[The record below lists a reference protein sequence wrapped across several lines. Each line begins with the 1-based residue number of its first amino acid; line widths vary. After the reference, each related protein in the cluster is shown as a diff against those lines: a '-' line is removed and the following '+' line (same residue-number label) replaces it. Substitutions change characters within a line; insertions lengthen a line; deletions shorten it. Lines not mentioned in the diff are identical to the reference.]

1 MRILIKLSGIL
12 VIVVFIC
19 VISTGHTTAQSV
31 KVLRVVGNH
40 APPYRI
46 IQGHEFS
53 GICFDVMK
61 AIGKRI
67 GVTVAFFEQPFKR
80 ALYSMEQGSADIM
93 VGPNKTTEREVYMV
107 YTKATVG
114 RASKAFYVHPDS
126 TPIQRYEDLKGKL
139 VVVHR
144 GKLYFNKFDMDTSLK
159 KVVVDSYAQAIN
171 MVSKKRAD
179 VVIIP
184 ELEGDYLL
192 KEHAMDLKKSSLII
206 EGNQSYIA
214 ISKKS
219 PAIGLQKKIE
229 DAMDQI
235 KADGTMDEILSR
247 YRFNS

>member
-1 MRILIKLSGIL
+1 MKRIFRFSGSL
-12 VIVVFIC
+12 FIVLLLGFLYA
-19 VISTGHTTAQSV
+19 GHATAQSV
-31 KVLRVVGNH
+31 TVLHVVGNH

-46 IQGHEFS
+46 IEDSKFS

-61 AIGKRI
+61 EIGQRI
-67 GVTVAFFEQPFKR
+67 GIPVSFFEQPFKR

-93 VGPNKTTEREVYMV
+93 VGPNKTAEREVYMV
-107 YTKATVG
+107 YTGATVG

-126 TPIQRYEDLKGKL
+126 LPIKRYEDMKGKR

-159 KVVVDSYAQAIN
+159 KVVVDSYVQAIN
-171 MVSKKRAD
+171 IVSKKRAD

-192 KEHAMDLKKSSLII
+192 KEHAMDLKKSPLII

-229 DAMDQI
+229 EAMAQI
-235 KADGTMDEILSR
+235 KSDGTMDEILSR
-247 YRFNS
+247 YRFNP